1 MNENLLKKI
10 ISYSNRYIKPKN
22 VQFQYGTAGFR
33 TKANIL
39 ETVMFRIGIISCIRS
54 LKKEG
59 KAIGIMI
66 TASHNPEDD
75 NGVKL
80 IDPDGEM
87 LSQEWEI
94 YATQL
99 ANCENNEELIK
110 VLNELI
116 SKEKIEIND
125 SSNIQVITGR
135 DTRPS
140 SILLMKTVHDGI
152 NIFHSKLYDM
162 GEVTTP
168 QLHFI
173 VRQVNRGFIG
183 NEKEYYETFSKAYK
197 EALLGIKEFI
207 PNDELVLDGSN
218 GVGAI
223 KAKILREYL
232 GNINWDIRNEKG
244 KLNYKVG
251 ADYVKTNQTIPEGI
265 DMEKDKNKKLVSID
279 GDADRV
285 IYYYIDNQNI
295 FHILDGDKIAVLFTL
310 YIKEKLEI
318 LGINL
323 SMGVVQ
329 TAYANGASTNYLKN
343 SLNTNVIFT
352 PTGVKYLHQKAIE
365 FDIGIYFE
373 ANGHGTVLFNEKKI
387 EELKILNKK
396 WENDDKISS
405 EKKISL
411 KHLLNMPLLINQAI
425 GDALS
430 NILMIEV
437 ILKHKN
443 WSLYQWDLL
452 YKDLP
457 NTLRAQKVKDRKIF
471 KTIDAERR
479 LIEPPNLQEKID
491 HLIQHY
497 ENARAFVRPSGTEDV
512 VRIYAEAK
520 TKEQAN
526 NLADQISLL
535 ISQI

>member
-1 MNENLLKKI
+1 
-10 ISYSNRYIKPKN
+10 
-22 VQFQYGTAGFR
+22 
-33 TKANIL
+33 
-39 ETVMFRIGIISCIRS
+39 
-54 LKKEG
+54 
-59 KAIGIMI
+59 
-66 TASHNPEDD
+66 
-75 NGVKL
+75 
-80 IDPDGEM
+80 
-87 LSQEWEI
+87 
-94 YATQL
+94 
-99 ANCENNEELIK
+99 
-110 VLNELI
+110 
-116 SKEKIEIND
+116 
-125 SSNIQVITGR
+125 
-135 DTRPS
+135 
-140 SILLMKTVHDGI
+140 
-152 NIFHSKLYDM
+152 
-162 GEVTTP
+162 
-168 QLHFI
+168 
-173 VRQVNRGFIG
+173 
-183 NEKEYYETFSKAYK
+183 
-197 EALLGIKEFI
+197 
-207 PNDELVLDGSN
+207 
-218 GVGAI
+218 
-223 KAKILREYL
+223 
-232 GNINWDIRNEKG
+232 
-244 KLNYKVG
+244 
-251 ADYVKTNQTIPEGI
+251 
-265 DMEKDKNKKLVSID
+265 MEKDKNKKLVSID